1 MQKVLVMLLKG
12 YQYLVSPWF
21 GQTCRS
27 YPSCSCYA
35 IEAIEKRGVLMGLWL
50 TVRRIGRCHPWHPGG
65 FDPVPEERET
75 KLRGELS

>member
-1 MQKVLVMLLKG
+1 MQKILVILLKG

-21 GQTCRS
+21 GQTCRF

-65 FDPVPEERET
+65 FDPVPEKCEA
-75 KLRGELS
+75 KLHGELS

>member
-1 MQKVLVMLLKG
+1 MQKILVILLKG

-21 GQTCRS
+21 GQTCRF

-65 FDPVPEERET
+65 FDPVPEKCEA
-75 KLRGELS
+75 KLHGALS

>member
-1 MQKVLVMLLKG
+1 MQKVLVMLLKV

-21 GQTCRS
+21 GQTCRF

-35 IEAIEKRGVLMGLWL
+35 IEAVEKRGVLMGLWL

-65 FDPVPEERET
+65 FDPVPEKCEA
-75 KLRGELS
+75 KLHGELS

>member
-1 MQKVLVMLLKG
+1 MQKILVILLKG

-21 GQTCRS
+21 GQTCRF

-35 IEAIEKRGVLMGLWL
+35 IDAVEKRGVLMGLWL

-65 FDPVPEERET
+65 FDPVPEKCEA
-75 KLRGELS
+75 KLHGELS

>member
-1 MQKVLVMLLKG
+1 MQKVLVMLLKV

-21 GQTCRS
+21 GQTCRF

-65 FDPVPEERET
+65 FDPVPEKCEA
-75 KLRGELS
+75 KLHGELS

>member
-1 MQKVLVMLLKG
+1 MQKILVILLKG

-21 GQTCRS
+21 GQTCRF

-35 IEAIEKRGVLMGLWL
+35 IEAVEKRGVLMGLWL

-65 FDPVPEERET
+65 FDPVPEKCQA
-75 KLRGELS
+75 KLHGELS

>member
-1 MQKVLVMLLKG
+1 MQKILVTLLKG

-21 GQTCRS
+21 GQTCRF

-35 IEAIEKRGVLMGLWL
+35 IEAVEKRGVLMGLWL

-65 FDPVPEERET
+65 FDPVPEKST
-75 KLRGELS
+75 AKLQGELS

>member
-21 GQTCRS
+21 GQTCRF

-35 IEAIEKRGVLMGLWL
+35 IEAIERRGAPIGLWL
-50 TVRRIGRCHPWHPGG
+50 TLRRLGRCHPWHPGG
-65 FDPVPEERET
+65 YDPVPEKCEA
-75 KLRGELS
+75 KLHGELS

>member
-21 GQTCRS
+21 GQTCRF

-65 FDPVPEERET
+65 FDPVPEKCDT
-75 KLRGELS
+75 KLHGELS